1 MAESAATRPYKLTVT
16 IGDNTQI
23 RIVRAVSPAAAIKH
37 VTEDTVKC
45 EILTADDAFVLG
57 ARGVV
62 IEEAKK
68 ATEPAAEPQSA
79 PGT

>member
-1 MAESAATRPYKLTVT
+1 MAEAAAARPYKITQT
-16 IGDNTQI
+16 INDTTQI
-23 RIVRAVSPAAAIKH
+23 RIVRAISPAAAIRH

-62 IEEAKK
+62 IEEAKRP
-68 ATEPAAEPQSA
+68 ADPAPTAPAAA
-79 PGT
+79 